1 MASFQ
6 EQRDKLITQM
16 QEQLQALQT
25 IEANELQKEIIL
37 GFLDEG
43 VKACEM
49 AVEVIVSKTNVDK
62 IN

>member
-1 MASFQ
+1 MVSFQ

-16 QEQLQALQT
+16 QENLEALKSIDANKLQ
-25 IEANELQKEIIL
+25 EEIIV
-37 GFLDEG
+37 GFLEEG

-49 AVEVIVSKTNVDK
+49 AVEVVVSKTEPSK

>member
-16 QEQLQALQT
+16 QEQLMALQT
-25 IEANELQKEIIL
+25 IDANELQKEIIL

-49 AVEVIVSKTNVDK
+49 AVEVIVSKTEPGK